1 MMMMTMAAKLT
12 IVACL
17 LLPTNALLGFGGTP
31 SSRQP
36 KLPQGQPAKPVL
48 PNSELPPE
56 WEGLD
61 VTNKNSALPLD
72 KRLEIQRKIVADRT
86 IGDSLERIEE
96 ARRKAAEAKAA
107 RSAAEKAAAE
117 AKAKAAAK
125 AEAAAAAKKSR
136 GLMDPYTPPLG
147 LPSWSDEPDKPLFV
161 FNTGEDEEEAE
172 EPIAMAPLSERLKK
186 QREIIKS
193 KAGPAAKA
201 ATKSLEN
208 AGMEAA
214 TRATLAASTYVMANA
229 EGNMTSD
236 EAVEAVVERATQDTR
251 TVVDAGAA
259 ANLAVSF
266 AKAAA
271 TVAAAALVGPSV
283 KLMTLASGVALVAD
297 EKGKEKEREARANG
311 TYVERDAAKEKWL
324 AKASKVVQKN
334 AQARARGAEREAKLR
349 RTERIQRRK
358 LEEEKM
364 AIKRRQ
370 ERLAR
375 REEEERQAKIRAEA
389 KAKAEAERLAKE
401 AAEEAARIAAEK
413 EAARRAAEAEARA
426 RKEKWEEAKRQALL
440 REEVTRQLM
449 ATRRVGSK
457 GLQSFGAPVH
467 GRPRRLKWA
476 IARAALWYL
485 PPLTAAVT
493 LAPAVAAP
501 AAVVAGAAAVVTSKI
516 RSKKGAV
523 EAEGMGAD
531 DDLYAKVDAALPLE
545 VKRKK
550 QRVVEEE
557 REVAEQ

>member
-1 MMMMTMAAKLT
+1 
-12 IVACL
+12 
-17 LLPTNALLGFGGTP
+17 
-31 SSRQP
+31 
-36 KLPQGQPAKPVL
+36 
-48 PNSELPPE
+48 
-56 WEGLD
+56 
-61 VTNKNSALPLD
+61 
-72 KRLEIQRKIVADRT
+72 
-86 IGDSLERIEE
+86 
-96 ARRKAAEAKAA
+96 
-107 RSAAEKAAAE
+107 
-117 AKAKAAAK
+117 
-125 AEAAAAAKKSR
+125 
-136 GLMDPYTPPLG
+136 MDPYTPPLG

-214 TRATLAASTYVMANA
+214 TRATLAAASTYVMANA

-236 EAVEAVVERATQDTR
+236 EAAEAVVERARPGHADGRRGRRSGQPR
-251 TVVDAGAA
+251 GVVCEGGRDGGGGGCGRPVGQADDARE
-259 ANLAVSF
+259 
-266 AKAAA
+266 
-271 TVAAAALVGPSV
+271 
-283 KLMTLASGVALVAD
+283 VALVAD

-311 TYVERDAAKEKWL
+311 TYGERDAAKEKWL
-324 AKASKVVQKN
+324 AKASKVVQQN

-370 ERLAR
+370 ERIAR

-389 KAKAEAERLAKE
+389 KAKAGRRRGSRKRRRRRRRASRRRRK
-401 AAEEAARIAAEK
+401 RK
-413 EAARRAAEAEARA
+413 RRAAEAEAREEEEA
-426 RKEKWEEAKRQALL
+426 EEAKRQALL

-457 GLQSFGAPVH
+457 GPQSFGAPVH

-516 RSKKGAV
+516 RA
-523 EAEGMGAD
+523 
-531 DDLYAKVDAALPLE
+531 
-545 VKRKK
+545 R
-550 QRVVEEE
+550 RE
-557 REVAEQ
+557 RWRLRAWGG